1 MKKITKIL
9 DSVMRG
15 LKRTC
20 VAKAIAVV
28 AVATIAMNSFAQEE
42 TITGV
47 KDLAGKDSTYIN
59 SHLTTGGNYPEEM
72 DKKFFLYNEKTGKFL
87 NLGSY
92 WGTHVALA
100 DYGKPMWVV
109 SGTREICTNPDAYYL
124 NREIQTNDVLL
135 FTHNMATTLSE
146 DQGQYVGWPRA
157 NKDNPAEDRG
167 VFSDR
172 KNTATDIYGW
182 ELEFTGDNMNTCKL
196 KTKKTITEIIAGFWL
211 TKHNCWSDDVYLCGV
226 PASVDPNRSCE
237 AYTTDEIANNGLTG
251 YDTWRIMTYEDIY
264 NLQVKNTENMT
275 KSIDLSFMLKCPGF
289 QRGDNDI
296 ANWKTYNFAT
306 KQYNENNAGFAS
318 FGLSRQYYDVANW
331 STVKNVIGTYTF
343 DGVTYEFIEEPKK
356 NSSQS
361 DKDKYKNNTDN
372 YQRHLAKFYCASIK
386 SNRGI
391 VYQDVTVKL
400 AGTYVVECKGF
411 STTDKAALVA
421 GVLNPEYTSTN
432 GEPMMIGGV
441 LNRTTLS
448 QTSNMTADEQTRL
461 HIGEKNMDYAGK
473 EFYEHSKYTNS
484 VIVVVPQSAI
494 KNGSATIRL
503 GVMVG
508 SQSETAAQTGE
519 WTVFDDFRL
528 LYASKN
534 TEADLILDQDRA
546 DLSYIY
552 DINEPLQNK
561 TLRLNKTFTA
571 GKWNTLVLP
580 VNLTLKQLRDAFGP
594 STRLAQLDKLTKSG
608 IEFQSVKLDGM
619 ADDAIAL
626 HAYQPY
632 LIIPEKVFEKDR
644 VDNTKASYTAEF
656 VNAGT
661 GEQSQTIKVGI
672 AANHYVIPK
681 VSLSVDDLKKV
692 DQKTWATAVS
702 ESTDGK
708 MEAWGT
714 LARTFGTVSD
724 DVEYGYQFEND
735 GKIIEGRDKLIG
747 SYFFDNGKMYHS
759 DKRVRGLRG
768 FSCWFKPAEGAQKNA
783 QFTLDGVTQS
793 GTTALDDI
801 FADGEQTVSRFAQG
815 VYNLNGQ
822 LVKQGNSTAGLPS
835 GLYIV
840 NGKKCIVR

>member
-9 DSVMRG
+9 DSVMSR

-28 AVATIAMNSFAQEE
+28 AVATIAMNSFAQQEE

-47 KDLAGKDSTYIN
+47 KDLAGKDLTYIN
-59 SHLTTGGNYPEEM
+59 SHLTNDKEYPEDM
-72 DKKFFLYNEKTGKFL
+72 SKMFFLYNEKTGKFL

-100 DYGKPMWVV
+100 DYGKPLWVV
-109 SGTREICTNPDAYYL
+109 KGQRNIGAFD
-124 NREIQTNDVLL
+124 RRDVLL
-135 FTHNMATTLSE
+135 FAHNMATTLSE
-146 DQGQYVGWPRA
+146 DQGSYVGWPKA

-167 VFSDR
+167 VFADR
-172 KNTATDIYGW
+172 KNTEESIYGW
-182 ELEFTGDNMNTCKL
+182 ELEFIGNDMKTCRL
-196 KTKKTITEIIAGFWL
+196 KTKKTVKGILIYY
-211 TKHNCWSDDVYLCGV
+211 WSDDVYLCGV

-237 AYTTDEIANNGLTG
+237 AYSEADITRKGLTG

-264 NLQVKNTENMT
+264 NLQNKNTENMT

-318 FGLSRQYYDVANW
+318 FGLSKYYSKAANW
-331 STVKNVIGTYTF
+331 EEKNIVNGLSETAYTF
-343 DGVTYEFIEEPKK
+343 DGGSYDNTKK
-356 NSSQS
+356 GTEA
-361 DKDKYKNNTDN
+361 YW
-372 YQRHLAKFYCASIK
+372 RHLGKFFCASIT
-386 SNRGI
+386 NHRGI

-411 STTDKAALVA
+411 STTDKAALIA
-421 GVLNPEYTSTN
+421 GVLNPNYTSTN

-594 STRLAQLDKLTKSG
+594 STRLAQLEKLTESG
-608 IEFQSVKLDGM
+608 ILFKSVDFTGKAEDYV
-619 ADDAIAL
+619 AL
-626 HAYQPY
+626 EAYKPY
-632 LIIPEKVFEKDR
+632 LIIPEKAEGQAAEYTSVYVKTGASAAETMR
-644 VDNTKASYTAEF
+644 VK
-656 VNAGT
+656 
-661 GEQSQTIKVGI
+661 I
-672 AANHYVIPK
+672 AANHFVIPK
-681 VSLSVDDLKKV
+681 VSLSVEDLKKV
-692 DQKTWATAVS
+692 DQKTWAAVLS
-702 ESTDGK
+702 TSTDGK
-708 MEAWGT
+708 MKAWGT
-714 LARTFGTVSD
+714 LARTFGTEATQD
-724 DVEYGYQFEND
+724 DK
-735 GKIIEGRDKLIG
+735 GKWTFTDKNIIADRDNLIG

-759 DKRVRGLRG
+759 DSRVRGLRG
-768 FSCWFKPAEGAQKNA
+768 FSCWFKPVNGKSQNA

-801 FADGEQTVSRFAQG
+801 FADGEQPVSRFAQG

-835 GLYIV
+835 GMYIV

>member
-9 DSVMRG
+9 DSVMSR

-28 AVATIAMNSFAQEE
+28 AVATIAMNSFAQQEE

-47 KDLAGKDSTYIN
+47 KDLAGKDLDYIN
-59 SHLTTGGNYPEEM
+59 SNATKDGKYPAEPGKM
-72 DKKFFLYNEKTGKFL
+72 FFLYNEATGKFL
-87 NLGSY
+87 NIGSY

-100 DYGKPMWVV
+100 DYGKPLWVV
-109 SGTREICTNPDAYYL
+109 KGTREICLNPDAF
-124 NREIQTNDVLL
+124 IPSDFQTNNVLL
-135 FTHNMATTLSE
+135 FTHNMATTLTE
-146 DQGQYVGWPRA
+146 DQGPYIGWPQA
-157 NKDNPAEDRG
+157 TNNNPAEDRG

-182 ELEFTGDNMNTCKL
+182 ELEFEGNDMKTCKL
-196 KTKKTITEIIAGFWL
+196 KTKKTEKTYGLWPFE
-211 TKHNCWSDDVYLCGV
+211 HYCWSDDVYLCGV

-237 AYTTDEIANNGLTG
+237 AYSAADITSNGLTG
-251 YDTWRIMTYEDIY
+251 YDRWRIMTYEDIY

-461 HIGEKNMDYAGK
+461 HIGEMNMDYAGK

-508 SQSETAAQTGE
+508 SQTETTAQTGE

-594 STRLAQLDKLTKSG
+594 STRLAQLEKLTESG
-608 IEFQSVKLDGM
+608 IQFKSVDFTGKAEDYV
-619 ADDAIAL
+619 AL
-626 HAYQPY
+626 EAYKPY
-632 LIIPEKVFEKDR
+632 LIIPEKDKGQAAEYTSVYVKTGASAAETMR
-644 VDNTKASYTAEF
+644 VK
-656 VNAGT
+656 
-661 GEQSQTIKVGI
+661 I
-672 AANHYVIPK
+672 AKGHFVIPK

-692 DQKTWATAVS
+692 NQTTWATAVS
-702 ESTDGK
+702 KSTDGK

-724 DVEYGYQFEND
+724 DVENGYQFEND
-735 GKIIEGRDKLIG
+735 GKIITGRDNLIG

-759 DKRVRGLRG
+759 DSRVRGLRG
-768 FSCWFKPAEGAQKNA
+768 FSCWFKPAEGAQNA

-801 FADGEQTVSRFAQG
+801 FADGEQPVSRFAQG

>member
-9 DSVMRG
+9 DSVMSR

-47 KDLAGKDSTYIN
+47 KDLPGKDLTYIN
-59 SHLTTGGNYPEEM
+59 SNVTTDGNYPEDM
-72 DKKFFLYNEKTGKFL
+72 SKMFFLYNEATGKFL
-87 NLGSY
+87 NIGSY

-100 DYGKPMWVV
+100 DYGKPLWVV
-109 SGTREICTNPDAYYL
+109 KGTREICLDPDAL
-124 NREIQTNDVLL
+124 IPNDFQTNNVLL
-135 FTHNMATTLSE
+135 FTHNMATTLTE
-146 DQGQYVGWPRA
+146 DQGPYVGWPQA
-157 NKDNPAEDRG
+157 TKNNPAEDIG

-182 ELEFTGDNMNTCKL
+182 ELEFTGNDMKTCKL
-196 KTKKTITEIIAGFWL
+196 KTKKTEKTYGVLFWE
-211 TKHNCWSDDVYLCGV
+211 HYCWSDDVYLCGV
-226 PASVDPNRSCE
+226 PARVDPNRSCE
-237 AYTTDEIANNGLTG
+237 AYTTDEIASNGLTG

-264 NLQVKNTENMT
+264 NLQNKNTENMT

-296 ANWKTYNFAT
+296 DNWKTYNFAT
-306 KQYNENNAGFAS
+306 KQYNDDNAGFAS
-318 FGLSRQYYDVANW
+318 FGLSRLYYDVANW
-331 STVKNVIGTYTF
+331 STRKTVIGTYTF

-372 YQRHLAKFYCASIK
+372 YQRHLGKFFCASIT
-386 SNRGI
+386 NHRGI
-391 VYQDVTVKL
+391 VYQDVVVSL
-400 AGTYVVECKGF
+400 PGTYVVECKGF

-432 GEPMMIGGV
+432 GEPMMLGGV

-461 HIGEKNMDYAGK
+461 HIGEMNMDYAGK

-508 SQSETAAQTGE
+508 SQTETAAQAGE

-546 DLSYIY
+546 DLSYIL

-594 STRLAQLDKLTKSG
+594 STRLAQLEKLTESG
-608 IEFQSVKLDGM
+608 IQFKSVDFTGK
-619 ADDAIAL
+619 ADDYVAL
-626 HAYQPY
+626 EAYKPY
-632 LIIPEKVFEKDR
+632 LIIPENAAGQAAEYTSVYVKTGASAAESMR
-644 VDNTKASYTAEF
+644 VK
-656 VNAGT
+656 
-661 GEQSQTIKVGI
+661 I
-672 AANHYVIPK
+672 AANHFVIPK

-692 DQKTWATAVS
+692 DQTTWATAVS
-702 ESTDGK
+702 TSTDGR

-714 LARTFGTVSD
+714 LARTFGTEATQD
-724 DVEYGYQFEND
+724 DK
-735 GKIIEGRDKLIG
+735 GKWTFTDKNIIADRDKLIG

-759 DKRVRGLRG
+759 DSRVRGLRG
-768 FSCWFKPAEGAQKNA
+768 FSCWFKPVNGNSQNA

-801 FADGEQTVSRFAQG
+801 FADGEQPVSRFAQG

-835 GLYIV
+835 GVYIV

>member
-9 DSVMRG
+9 DSVMST

-28 AVATIAMNSFAQEE
+28 AVATIAMNSFAQQEE

-47 KDLAGKDSTYIN
+47 KDLAGKDLTYIN
-59 SHLTTGGNYPEEM
+59 SHLTTDGNYPVEM
-72 DKKFFLYNEKTGKFL
+72 GRMFFLYNEKTGKFL

-100 DYGKPMWVV
+100 DYGKPLWVV
-109 SGTREICTNPDAYYL
+109 SGTREICLDPDAL
-124 NREIQTNDVLL
+124 IHNDFQTNNVLL

-146 DQGQYVGWPRA
+146 DQGPYVGWSQVD
-157 NKDNPAEDRG
+157 KKKPAEDRG
-167 VFSDR
+167 VFADR
-172 KNTATDIYGW
+172 ENTETAIYGW
-182 ELEFTGDNMNTCKL
+182 ELEFTGNDMKTCRL
-196 KTKKTITEIIAGFWL
+196 KTKKTEKKFYYFGN
-211 TKHNCWSDDVYLCGV
+211 HYCWSDDVYLCGV

-237 AYTTDEIANNGLTG
+237 AYSAADITSKGLTG

-264 NLQVKNTENMT
+264 NLQNKNTENMT
-275 KSIDLSFMLKCPGF
+275 KSIDLSFMLKTLGF

-306 KQYNENNAGFAS
+306 QQYNENNVGFAS
-318 FGLSRQYYDVANW
+318 FGLSKLYSKAANW
-331 STVKNVIGTYTF
+331 KEPNIVKGLSKTAYTF
-343 DGVTYEFIEEPKK
+343 DNRKYTTDSIEP
-356 NSSQS
+356 
-361 DKDKYKNNTDN
+361 
-372 YQRHLAKFYCASIK
+372 YQRHLGKFYCASIT
-386 SNRGI
+386 NHRGI
-391 VYQDVTVKL
+391 VYQDVTVNL

-432 GEPMMIGGV
+432 GEPMMLGGV

-461 HIGEKNMDYAGK
+461 HISEKNMDYAGK

-494 KNGSATIRL
+494 NNGSATIRL
-503 GVMVG
+503 GVIVG
-508 SQSETAAQTGE
+508 SQTETAAQTGE

-534 TEADLILDQDRA
+534 TEADLILDQDR
-546 DLSYIY
+546 DNLNYIY
-552 DINEPLQNK
+552 DINDPLQNK

-571 GKWNTLVLP
+571 DKWNTFVLP

-594 STRLAQLDKLTKSG
+594 STRLAQLEKLTESG
-608 IEFQSVKLDGM
+608 IQFQSVDFTGK
-619 ADDAIAL
+619 ADDYVAL
-626 HAYQPY
+626 EAYKPY
-632 LIIPEKVFEKDR
+632 LIIPEKAKGQAPEYTSVYVETGSSAAEYLR
-644 VDNTKASYTAEF
+644 VK
-656 VNAGT
+656 
-661 GEQSQTIKVGI
+661 I

-681 VSLSVDDLKKV
+681 VSLSVADLK
-692 DQKTWATAVS
+692 DINQKTWATAVS
-702 ESTDGK
+702 ESTDH
-708 MEAWGT
+708 MMQAYGT
-714 LARTFGTVSD
+714 LVRTFDPDATQNPDNGEWTFSANKGT
-724 DVEYGYQFEND
+724 
-735 GKIIEGRDKLIG
+735 IITGRDNLIG
-747 SYFFDNGKMYHS
+747 SYFFANGKMYHS
-759 DKRVRGLRG
+759 DKRPRGLRG
-768 FSCWFKPAEGAQKNA
+768 FSCWFKPVSSKSGNA

-801 FADGEQTVSRFAQG
+801 FTDGEQTVSRFANG
-815 VYNLNGQ
+815 VYNMNGQ
-822 LVKQGNSTAGLPS
+822 LVKQGNSTVGLPS
-835 GLYIV
+835 GMYIV

>member
-9 DSVMRG
+9 DSVMSR

-20 VAKAIAVV
+20 VAKAIAVF

-47 KDLAGKDSTYIN
+47 KDLAGKDRTYIN
-59 SHLTTGGNYPEEM
+59 SHLTTDGNYPEEM
-72 DKKFFLYNEKTGKFL
+72 GKMFFLYNEATGKFL
-87 NLGSY
+87 NIGSY

-100 DYGKPMWVV
+100 DYGKPLWVV
-109 SGTREICTNPDAYYL
+109 SGTREICTNPDDYYL
-124 NREIQTNDVLL
+124 YREIQTNDVLL
-135 FTHNMATTLSE
+135 FTHNMATTLTE
-146 DQGQYVGWPRA
+146 DQGPYVGWPQA
-157 NKDNPAEDRG
+157 TNNNPAEDRG

-182 ELEFTGDNMNTCKL
+182 ELVFTDNTKNTCKL
-196 KTKKTITEIIAGFWL
+196 KTKKTITEIRAGFLL

-237 AYTTDEIANNGLTG
+237 AYTTDEIASNGLTG

-372 YQRHLAKFYCASIK
+372 YQRHLGKFYCASIK

-421 GVLNPEYTSTN
+421 GVLNPNYGTN
-432 GEPMMIGGV
+432 NEPMMLGGV
-441 LNRTTLS
+441 LNSTTLS

-461 HIGEKNMDYAGK
+461 HIGEMNMDYAGK

-494 KNGSATIRL
+494 DANNGSATIRL

-508 SQSETAAQTGE
+508 SQTETAAQAGE

-546 DLSYIY
+546 DLNYIY
-552 DINEPLQNK
+552 KINEPLQNK

-594 STRLAQLDKLTKSG
+594 STRLAQLENLTESG
-608 IEFQSVKLDGM
+608 IQFKSVDFTGKAEDYV
-619 ADDAIAL
+619 AL
-626 HAYQPY
+626 EAYKPY
-632 LIIPEKVFEKDR
+632 LIIPEKDKGQAAEYTSVYVKTGASAAETMR
-644 VDNTKASYTAEF
+644 VK
-656 VNAGT
+656 
-661 GEQSQTIKVGI
+661 I
-672 AANHYVIPK
+672 AANHFVITK
-681 VSLSVDDLKKV
+681 VSLSVEDLRNV
-692 DQKTWATAVS
+692 NQSTWATTVS
-702 ESTDGK
+702 ESTDHK

-724 DVEYGYQFEND
+724 DVENGYQFEND

-747 SYFFDNGKMYHS
+747 SYFFANGKMYHS
-759 DKRVRGLRG
+759 DSRPRGLRG
-768 FSCWFKPAEGAQKNA
+768 FSCWFKPVNGKSQNA

-801 FADGEQTVSRFAQG
+801 FADGEQPVSRFAQG

-835 GLYIV
+835 GMYIV

>member
-9 DSVMRG
+9 DSVMSR

-42 TITGV
+42 TIAGV
-47 KDLAGKDSTYIN
+47 KNLAGKDFSYIN
-59 SHLTTGGNYPEEM
+59 SHLTNDKDYPEDM
-72 DKKFFLYNEKTGKFL
+72 SKMFFLYNEKTGKFL
-87 NLGSY
+87 NIGSY

-100 DYGKPMWVV
+100 DYGKPLWIV
-109 SGTREICTNPDAYYL
+109 SGTREICLDPNALIPNDF
-124 NREIQTNDVLL
+124 QTNNVLL
-135 FTHNMATTLSE
+135 FTHNMATTLTE
-146 DQGQYVGWPRA
+146 DQGPYVGWIA
-157 NKDNPAEDRG
+157 NDKKPAEDRG
-167 VFSDR
+167 VFVDR
-172 KNTATDIYGW
+172 KNTKETIYGW
-182 ELEFTGDNMNTCKL
+182 ELEFTGNDMKTCKL
-196 KTKKTITEIIAGFWL
+196 KTKKTEKTYGLWPFE
-211 TKHNCWSDDVYLCGV
+211 HYCWSDDVYLCGV

-237 AYTTDEIANNGLTG
+237 AYTTDEIASNGLTD

-361 DKDKYKNNTDN
+361 LKDKYKNNTDN

-411 STTDKAALVA
+411 STTDKATLVA

-432 GEPMMIGGV
+432 NEPMMIGGV

-461 HIGEKNMDYAGK
+461 HISEMNMDYAGK

-508 SQSETAAQTGE
+508 SQTETAAQTGE

-552 DINEPLQNK
+552 DIDEPLQNK
-561 TLRLNKTFTA
+561 TLHLNKTFTA

-580 VNLTLKQLRDAFGP
+580 VNLTLKQLRGAFGP
-594 STRLAQLDKLTKSG
+594 STRLAQLEKLTESG
-608 IEFQSVKLDGM
+608 IQFKSVDFTGKT
-619 ADDAIAL
+619 DDYVAL
-626 HAYQPY
+626 EAYKPY
-632 LIIPEKVFEKDR
+632 LIIPEK
-644 VDNTKASYTAEF
+644 DNGQAAEYTSVYVKTGASTAEYMR
-656 VNAGT
+656 VT
-661 GEQSQTIKVGI
+661 I
-672 AANHYVIPK
+672 AANHFVIPK

-692 DQKTWATAVS
+692 DQTTWATTVS
-702 ESTDGK
+702 ESTDH
-708 MEAWGT
+708 MMQAWGT

-724 DVEYGYQFEND
+724 NVENGYLFENN
-735 GKIIEGRDKLIG
+735 GQIITGRDNLIG

-759 DKRVRGLRG
+759 DSRVRGLRG
-768 FSCWFKPAEGAQKNA
+768 FSCWFKPVNGKSQNA

-801 FADGEQTVSRFAQG
+801 FADGEQPVSRFAQG

>member
-1 MKKITKIL
+1 M
-9 DSVMRG
+9 SG

-47 KDLAGKDSTYIN
+47 KDLAGKDLAYIN
-59 SHLTTGGNYPEEM
+59 SNVTTDGSYPAEKGKM
-72 DKKFFLYNEKTGKFL
+72 FFLYNEKTGKFL

-100 DYGKPMWVV
+100 DYGKPLWVV

-124 NREIQTNDVLL
+124 NREIQTNNVLL

-146 DQGQYVGWPRA
+146 NQGPYVGWSQV
-157 NKDNPAEDRG
+157 NKKKPAEDRG
-167 VFSDR
+167 VFADR
-172 KNTATDIYGW
+172 ENTEESIYGW
-182 ELEFTGDNMNTCKL
+182 EIEFTGDNMNTCKL
-196 KTKKTITEIIAGFWL
+196 KTKKTITEIRAGL
-211 TKHNCWSDDVYLCGV
+211 LATKHNCWSDDVYLCGV

-237 AYTTDEIANNGLTG
+237 AYSAADITSKGLTG

-264 NLQVKNTENMT
+264 NLQNKNTENMT

-296 ANWKTYNFAT
+296 KNWKTYNFAT
-306 KQYNENNAGFAS
+306 QQYNENNVGFAS
-318 FGLSRQYYDVANW
+318 FGLSKLYSKAANW
-331 STVKNVIGTYTF
+331 KDENIVNGLSKKAYTF
-343 DGVTYEFIEEPKK
+343 DNRKYTTDSIEP
-356 NSSQS
+356 
-361 DKDKYKNNTDN
+361 
-372 YQRHLAKFYCASIK
+372 YQRHLGKFYCASIK

-391 VYQDVTVKL
+391 VYQDVTVNL

-421 GVLNPEYTSTN
+421 GVLNPNYTSTN
-432 GEPMMIGGV
+432 NEPMMLGGV
-441 LNRTTLS
+441 LNSTTLS
-448 QTSNMTADEQTRL
+448 QTGNMDANEQTRL
-461 HIGEKNMDYAGK
+461 HISEMNMDYAGK

-494 KNGSATIRL
+494 DANNGSATIRL

-508 SQSETAAQTGE
+508 SQSETAAQAGE

-534 TEADLILDQDRA
+534 TEADLILDQDR
-546 DLSYIY
+546 DNLNYIY

-571 GKWNTLVLP
+571 HKWNTLVLP
-580 VNLTLKQLRDAFGP
+580 VSLTLKQLRDAFGP
-594 STRLAQLDKLTKSG
+594 STRLAQLEKLTESG
-608 IEFQSVKLDGM
+608 IQFQSVDFTDK
-619 ADDAIAL
+619 ADDYVAL
-626 HAYQPY
+626 HAYKPY
-632 LIIPEKVFEKDR
+632 LIIPEKDKGQAAEYTSVYVKTGASASETMR
-644 VDNTKASYTAEF
+644 VK
-656 VNAGT
+656 
-661 GEQSQTIKVGI
+661 I
-672 AANHYVIPK
+672 ANNHFVIPK
-681 VSLSVDDLKKV
+681 VSLSVEDLKKV
-692 DQKTWATAVS
+692 DQNTWATTVT

-724 DVEYGYQFEND
+724 DVENGYLFENN
-735 GKIIEGRDKLIG
+735 GKIITGRDNLKG
-747 SYFFDNGKMYHS
+747 CYFFANGKMYHS
-759 DKRVRGLRG
+759 KPATDEKSRPRGLRG
-768 FSCWFKPAEGAQKNA
+768 FSCWFKPVSSKSGNA

-801 FADGEQTVSRFAQG
+801 FADGEQTVSRFANG

-822 LVKQGNSTAGLPS
+822 LVKQGNSTVGLPS
-835 GLYIV
+835 GMYIV

>member
-9 DSVMRG
+9 DSVMSG

-28 AVATIAMNSFAQEE
+28 AVATIAMNSFAQEVE

-47 KDLAGKDSTYIN
+47 KDLPGKDLTYIN
-59 SHLTTGGNYPEEM
+59 SHLTDGSNPADM
-72 DKKFFLYNEKTGKFL
+72 DKMFFLYNEKTGKFL

-100 DYGKPMWVV
+100 DYGKPLWVV
-109 SGTREICTNPDAYYL
+109 SGTREICLDPDAL
-124 NREIQTNDVLL
+124 IPNEFQTNNVLL

-146 DQGQYVGWPRA
+146 DQGPYIGWPQV
-157 NKDNPAEDRG
+157 KKKKPAEDRG

-172 KNTATDIYGW
+172 KNTAEDIYGW
-182 ELEFTGDNMNTCKL
+182 ELEFKGDAMNTCKL
-196 KTKKTITEIIAGFWL
+196 KTKKTEETIRYWGK
-211 TKHNCWSDDVYLCGV
+211 KHYCWSDDVYLCGV

-237 AYTTDEIANNGLTG
+237 AYSAADITSKGLTG

-264 NLQVKNTENMT
+264 NLQNKNTEKMT
-275 KSIDLSFMLKCPGF
+275 KSIDFSFMLKCPGF
-289 QRGDNDI
+289 QRTDNDI
-296 ANWKTYNFAT
+296 DNWKTYNFAT
-306 KQYNENNAGFAS
+306 KQYNENNIGFAS
-318 FGLSRQYYDVANW
+318 FGLSKLYSKAANW
-331 STVKNVIGTYTF
+331 DKTNIVNSLSKTAYTF
-343 DGVTYEFIEEPKK
+343 DNRKYTTDSIEP
-356 NSSQS
+356 
-361 DKDKYKNNTDN
+361 
-372 YQRHLAKFYCASIK
+372 YQRHLGKFYCASIT
-386 SNRGI
+386 NQRGI

-432 GEPMMIGGV
+432 GEPMMLGGV

-448 QTSNMTADEQTRL
+448 QTSNMTADEQNRL
-461 HIGEKNMDYAGK
+461 HISEMNMDYAGK

-484 VIVVVPQSAI
+484 VVVVVPQSAI

-508 SQSETAAQTGE
+508 SQSETAAQSGE

-528 LYASKN
+528 LYASTN

-552 DINEPLQNK
+552 DINEPLHNK

-571 GKWNTLVLP
+571 HKWNTLVLP

-594 STRLAQLDKLTKSG
+594 STRLAQLEKLTESG
-608 IEFQSVKLDGM
+608 IQFQSVDFTDK
-619 ADDAIAL
+619 ADDYVAL
-626 HAYQPY
+626 EAYKPY
-632 LIIPEKVFEKDR
+632 LIIPEKDKGQAAEYTSVYVE
-644 VDNTKASYTAEF
+644 TGASTAEYMR
-656 VNAGT
+656 VT
-661 GEQSQTIKVGI
+661 I
-672 AANHYVIPK
+672 AANHFVIPK
-681 VSLSVDDLKKV
+681 VSLSVGDLKDKV
-692 DQKTWATAVS
+692 NQNTWATAVS
-702 ESTDGK
+702 TSTDGK

-714 LARTFGTVSD
+714 LARTFGTVNE
-724 DVEYGYQFEND
+724 DVENGYQFEND
-735 GKIIEGRDKLIG
+735 GKIITDRDNLIG
-747 SYFFDNGKMYHS
+747 SYFFANGKMYHS
-759 DKRVRGLRG
+759 SKDRVRGLRG
-768 FSCWFKPAEGAQKNA
+768 FSCWFKPVSSKSGNA

-835 GLYIV
+835 GMYVV
-840 NGKKCIVR
+840 NGKKCTVR

>member
-9 DSVMRG
+9 DSVMSR

-20 VAKAIAVV
+20 VAKAIAVF

-47 KDLAGKDSTYIN
+47 KDLAGKDRTYIN
-59 SHLTTGGNYPEEM
+59 SHLTTDGNYPEEM
-72 DKKFFLYNEKTGKFL
+72 GKMFFLYNEATGKFL
-87 NLGSY
+87 NIGSY

-100 DYGKPMWVV
+100 DYGKPLWVV
-109 SGTREICTNPDAYYL
+109 SGTREICTNPDDYYL
-124 NREIQTNDVLL
+124 YREIQTNDVLL
-135 FTHNMATTLSE
+135 FTHNMATTLTE
-146 DQGQYVGWPRA
+146 DQGPYVGWPQA
-157 NKDNPAEDRG
+157 TNNNPAEDRG

-182 ELEFTGDNMNTCKL
+182 ELVFTDNTKNTCKL
-196 KTKKTITEIIAGFWL
+196 KTKKTITEIRAGFLL

-237 AYTTDEIANNGLTG
+237 AYTTDEIASNGLTG

-372 YQRHLAKFYCASIK
+372 YQRHLGKFYCASIK

-421 GVLNPEYTSTN
+421 GVLNPNYGTN
-432 GEPMMIGGV
+432 NEPMMLGGV
-441 LNRTTLS
+441 LNSTTLS

-461 HIGEKNMDYAGK
+461 HIGEMNMDYAGK

-494 KNGSATIRL
+494 DANNGSATIRL

-508 SQSETAAQTGE
+508 SQTETAAQAGE

-546 DLSYIY
+546 DLNYIY
-552 DINEPLQNK
+552 KINEPLQNK

-594 STRLAQLDKLTKSG
+594 STRLAQLENLTESG
-608 IEFQSVKLDGM
+608 IQFKSVDFTGKAEDYV
-619 ADDAIAL
+619 AL
-626 HAYQPY
+626 EAYKPY
-632 LIIPEKVFEKDR
+632 LIIPEKDKGQAAEYTSVYVKTGASAAETMR
-644 VDNTKASYTAEF
+644 VK
-656 VNAGT
+656 
-661 GEQSQTIKVGI
+661 I
-672 AANHYVIPK
+672 AANHFVITK
-681 VSLSVDDLKKV
+681 VSLSVEDLRNV
-692 DQKTWATAVS
+692 NQSTWATAVS
-702 ESTDGK
+702 TSTDGK
-708 MEAWGT
+708 MQAWGT
-714 LARTFGTVSD
+714 LARTFGTVSK
-724 DVEYGYQFEND
+724 DVENGYQFENN
-735 GKIIEGRDKLIG
+735 GQIIEGRDNLIG
-747 SYFFDNGKMYHS
+747 SYFFANGKMYHS
-759 DKRVRGLRG
+759 SKDRVRGLRG
-768 FSCWFKPAEGAQKNA
+768 FSCWFKPVNGKSQNA

-801 FADGEQTVSRFAQG
+801 FADGEQPVSRFAQG

>member
-9 DSVMRG
+9 DSVMSR

-28 AVATIAMNSFAQEE
+28 AVATIAMNSFAQEVE

-47 KDLAGKDSTYIN
+47 KDLAGKDLTYIN
-59 SHLTTGGNYPEEM
+59 SHLTTDGNYPVEM
-72 DKKFFLYNEKTGKFL
+72 SKMFFLYNEKTGKFL

-100 DYGKPMWVV
+100 DYGKPLWVV
-109 SGTREICTNPDAYYL
+109 SGTREICLDPDAL
-124 NREIQTNDVLL
+124 IHNDFQTNNVLL

-146 DQGQYVGWPRA
+146 DQGPYVGWSQVD
-157 NKDNPAEDRG
+157 KKKPAEDRG
-167 VFSDR
+167 VFADR
-172 KNTATDIYGW
+172 ENTETAIYGW
-182 ELEFTGDNMNTCKL
+182 ELEFTGNDMKTCRL
-196 KTKKTITEIIAGFWL
+196 KTKKTEKKFYYFGN
-211 TKHNCWSDDVYLCGV
+211 HYCWSDDVYLCGV

-237 AYTTDEIANNGLTG
+237 AYSAADITSKGLTG

-264 NLQVKNTENMT
+264 NLQNKNTENMT
-275 KSIDLSFMLKCPGF
+275 KSIDLSFMLKTPGF

-306 KQYNENNAGFAS
+306 QHYNENNVGFAS
-318 FGLSRQYYDVANW
+318 FGLSKLYSKAANW
-331 STVKNVIGTYTF
+331 EEANIVKGLSKTAYTF
-343 DGVTYEFIEEPKK
+343 DNRKYTTDSIEP
-356 NSSQS
+356 
-361 DKDKYKNNTDN
+361 
-372 YQRHLAKFYCASIK
+372 YQRHLGKFYCASIT
-386 SNRGI
+386 NHRGI

-432 GEPMMIGGV
+432 GKPMMLGGV

-461 HIGEKNMDYAGK
+461 HISEKNMDYAGK

-508 SQSETAAQTGE
+508 SQTETAAQTGE

-571 GKWNTLVLP
+571 HKWNTLVLP
-580 VNLTLKQLRDAFGP
+580 VSLTLKQLRDAFGP
-594 STRLAQLDKLTKSG
+594 STRLAQLDKLTESG
-608 IEFQSVKLDGM
+608 IQFQSVGFTGM
-619 ADDAIAL
+619 ADDYVAL
-626 HAYQPY
+626 EAYKPY
-632 LIIPEKVFEKDR
+632 LIIPEKAEGQAAEYTSVYVKTGATAAESMR
-644 VDNTKASYTAEF
+644 VK
-656 VNAGT
+656 
-661 GEQSQTIKVGI
+661 I
-672 AANHYVIPK
+672 AKNHFVIPK

-692 DQKTWATAVS
+692 NQTTWATAVS
-702 ESTDGK
+702 ESTYGK

-714 LARTFGTVSD
+714 LARTFGTAATQDENGKWTFSD
-724 DVEYGYQFEND
+724 KN
-735 GKIIEGRDKLIG
+735 IITGRDNLMG
-747 SYFFDNGKMYHS
+747 SYFFANGKMYHS
-759 DKRVRGLRG
+759 DSRVRGLRG
-768 FSCWFKPAEGAQKNA
+768 FSCWFKPAEGSKKNA
-783 QFTLDGVTQS
+783 SFTLDGVTQS

-801 FADGEQTVSRFAQG
+801 FTDYEQPVSRFANG
-815 VYNLNGQ
+815 IYNLNGQ
-822 LVKQGNSTAGLPS
+822 LVKKGNSTAGLPS
-835 GLYIV
+835 GVYIV
-840 NGKKCIVR
+840 GGKKCIVR

>member
-9 DSVMRG
+9 DSVMSR

-28 AVATIAMNSFAQEE
+28 AVATIAMNSFAQQEE

-59 SHLTTGGNYPEEM
+59 NHLTTDGYYPEDM
-72 DKKFFLYNEKTGKFL
+72 SKMFFLYNEKTGKFL

-100 DYGKPMWVV
+100 DYGKPMWIIT
-109 SGTREICTNPDAYYL
+109 GTREICLNPEDLVGKKY
-124 NREIQTNDVLL
+124 QTNNVL
-135 FTHNMATTLSE
+135 FFGHNMATTLSE
-146 DQGQYVGWPRA
+146 DQGPYVGWSKAKSGKP
-157 NKDNPAEDRG
+157 DEDRG
-167 VFSDR
+167 VYADK

-182 ELEFTGDNMNTCKL
+182 ELEFTGNAKNTCKL
-196 KTKKTITEIIAGFWL
+196 KTKKTYNHYITWFVG
-211 TKHNCWSDDVYLCGV
+211 HDCWSDDVYLCGV

-237 AYTTDEIANNGLTG
+237 AYSAADIESNGLTG
-251 YDTWRIMTYEDIY
+251 YDTWRIVTYEDIY
-264 NLQVKNTENMT
+264 NLQNKNTENMT

-289 QRGDNDI
+289 QRGDNNI

-306 KQYNENNAGFAS
+306 NQYNENNVGFAS
-318 FGLSRQYYDVANW
+318 FGLSKYYSKAANW
-331 STVKNVIGTYTF
+331 EEKNIVNGLSETAYTF
-343 DGVTYEFIEEPKK
+343 DGGSYDNTK
-356 NSSQS
+356 NGTEA
-361 DKDKYKNNTDN
+361 YW
-372 YQRHLAKFYCASIK
+372 RHLGKFFCASIT
-386 SNRGI
+386 NHRGI

-421 GVLNPEYTSTN
+421 GVLNPNYGTN
-432 GEPMMIGGV
+432 NEPMMLGGV

-448 QTSNMTADEQTRL
+448 QTSNMTADEQNRL

-508 SQSETAAQTGE
+508 SQTETAAQPGE

-546 DLSYIY
+546 DLSYII

-594 STRLAQLDKLTKSG
+594 STRLAQLEKLTESG
-608 IEFQSVKLDGM
+608 IQFQSVGFTGK
-619 ADDAIAL
+619 ADDDVVL
-626 HAYQPY
+626 EAYKPY
-632 LIIPEKVFEKDR
+632 LIIPENAAGQAAEYTSVYVKTGASAAETMR
-644 VDNTKASYTAEF
+644 VKIAKGHF
-656 VNAGT
+656 VIT
-661 GEQSQTIKVGI
+661 
-672 AANHYVIPK
+672 K

-692 DQKTWATAVS
+692 DQTTWATAVS
-702 ESTDGK
+702 KSTDGR

-724 DVEYGYQFEND
+724 DVENGYLFENN
-735 GKIIEGRDKLIG
+735 GQIITGRDKLIG
-747 SYFFDNGKMYHS
+747 SYFFANGKMYHS
-759 DKRVRGLRG
+759 DSRVRGLRG

-801 FADGEQTVSRFAQG
+801 FTDGEQPVSRFAQG

>member
-9 DSVMRG
+9 DSVMSG

-28 AVATIAMNSFAQEE
+28 AVATIAMNSFAQEVE

-47 KDLAGKDSTYIN
+47 KDLAGKDLAYIN
-59 SHLTTGGNYPEEM
+59 SHLTTDGNYPVEM
-72 DKKFFLYNEKTGKFL
+72 GKMFFLYNEKTGKFL

-100 DYGKPMWVV
+100 DYGKPLWVV
-109 SGTREICTNPDAYYL
+109 SGTREICLDPDAL
-124 NREIQTNDVLL
+124 IPNDFQTNNVLL

-146 DQGQYVGWPRA
+146 DQGPYVGWPQV
-157 NKDNPAEDRG
+157 KKKKPAEDRG

-172 KNTATDIYGW
+172 KNTADDIYGW
-182 ELEFTGDNMNTCKL
+182 ELEFTGGNMNTCKL
-196 KTKKTITEIIAGFWL
+196 KTKKTEETIHYFG
-211 TKHNCWSDDVYLCGV
+211 KHYCWSDDVYLCGV

-237 AYTTDEIANNGLTG
+237 AYSEADITSKGLTG

-264 NLQVKNTENMT
+264 NLQNDNTEKMT
-275 KSIDLSFMLKCPGF
+275 KSIDFSFMLKCPGF
-289 QRGDNDI
+289 QRTDNDI
-296 ANWKTYNFAT
+296 KNWKTYNFAT
-306 KQYNENNAGFAS
+306 KQYNENNIGFAS
-318 FGLSRQYYDVANW
+318 FGLNKLYSKAANW
-331 STVKNVIGTYTF
+331 DADNIVKGLSKTAYTF
-343 DGVTYEFIEEPKK
+343 DNRNYTTDSIEP
-356 NSSQS
+356 
-361 DKDKYKNNTDN
+361 
-372 YQRHLAKFYCASIK
+372 YQRHLGKFYCASIK

-391 VYQDVTVKL
+391 VYQDVTVNL

-411 STTDKAALVA
+411 STTDKAALIA

-432 GEPMMIGGV
+432 GEPMMLGGA

-448 QTSNMTADEQTRL
+448 QTGNMTTDEQNRL
-461 HIGEKNMDYAGK
+461 HIIEMNMDYAGK

-494 KNGSATIRL
+494 NNGSATIRL

-508 SQSETAAQTGE
+508 SQSETAAQAGE

-546 DLSYIY
+546 DLSYIL

-571 GKWNTLVLP
+571 HKWNTLVLP

-594 STRLAQLDKLTKSG
+594 STRLAQLEKLTESG
-608 IEFQSVKLDGM
+608 IQFQSVDFTDK

-626 HAYQPY
+626 HAYKPY
-632 LIIPEKVFEKDR
+632 LIIPEKAEGQAAEYTSVYVE
-644 VDNTKASYTAEF
+644 TGASTAEYMR
-656 VNAGT
+656 V
-661 GEQSQTIKVGI
+661 KI
-672 AANHYVIPK
+672 AANHFVIPK
-681 VSLSVDDLKKV
+681 VSLSVEDLKKV
-692 DQKTWATAVS
+692 DQNTWATAVS

-708 MEAWGT
+708 MQAWGT
-714 LARTFGTVSD
+714 LVRTFGTVSD
-724 DVEYGYQFEND
+724 NVENGYEFENN
-735 GKIIEGRDKLIG
+735 GQIITGRDNLIG
-747 SYFFDNGKMYHS
+747 SYFFANGKMYHS
-759 DKRVRGLRG
+759 SKDRVRGLRG
-768 FSCWFKPAEGAQKNA
+768 FSCWFKPVSSKSGNA

-801 FADGEQTVSRFAQG
+801 FTDGEQTVSRFANG

-822 LVKQGNSTAGLPS
+822 LVKQGYSTAGLPS
-835 GLYIV
+835 GMYIV

>member
-9 DSVMRG
+9 DSVMSR

-47 KDLAGKDSTYIN
+47 KDLPGKDLTYIN
-59 SHLTTGGNYPEEM
+59 SHLTTDGVYPEEM
-72 DKKFFLYNEKTGKFL
+72 GKKFFLYNEKTGKFL

-100 DYGKPMWVV
+100 DYGKPLWVV
-109 SGTREICTNPDAYYL
+109 KGEREICTNPDAYYL
-124 NREIQTNDVLL
+124 NREIQTNNVLL
-135 FTHNMATTLSE
+135 FAHNMATTLSE
-146 DQGQYVGWPRA
+146 DQGQYVGWPIA
-157 NKDNPAEDRG
+157 NNKKPAEDRG
-167 VFSDR
+167 VFVDR
-172 KNTATDIYGW
+172 KNSETDIYGW
-182 ELEFTGDNMNTCKL
+182 ELEFTDNTMNTCKL
-196 KTKKTITEIIAGFWL
+196 KTKKTITEIRAGL
-211 TKHNCWSDDVYLCGV
+211 LATKHNCWSDDVYLCGV

-237 AYTTDEIANNGLTG
+237 AYSAADITKKGLTG

-264 NLQVKNTENMT
+264 NLQNKNTENMT

-296 ANWKTYNFAT
+296 KNWKTYNFAT

-318 FGLSRQYYDVANW
+318 FGLSKYYSTVANW
-331 STVKNVIGTYTF
+331 ENVVEGLTKTPYVF
-343 DGVTYEFIEEPKK
+343 DGVSYDKTTD
-356 NSSQS
+356 SSEN
-361 DKDKYKNNTDN
+361 YKRN
-372 YQRHLAKFYCASIK
+372 LGKFFCASIK

-421 GVLNPEYTSTN
+421 GVLNPNYGTN
-432 GEPMMIGGV
+432 NEPMMLGGT

-448 QTSNMTADEQTRL
+448 QTGNMDANEQTRL
-461 HIGEKNMDYAGK
+461 HIIEKNMDYAGK

-508 SQSETAAQTGE
+508 SQSETAAQAGE

-534 TEADLILDQDRA
+534 TEADLILDQDR
-546 DLSYIY
+546 DNLNYIY

-571 GKWNTLVLP
+571 HKWNTLVLP

-594 STRLAQLDKLTKSG
+594 STRLAQLEKLTESG
-608 IEFQSVKLDGM
+608 IQFQSVDFTDK
-619 ADDAIAL
+619 ADDYVAL
-626 HAYQPY
+626 QAYKPY
-632 LIIPEKVFEKDR
+632 LIIPEKDKGQAAEYTSVYVE
-644 VDNTKASYTAEF
+644 TGASTAEYMR
-656 VNAGT
+656 V
-661 GEQSQTIKVGI
+661 KI
-672 AANHYVIPK
+672 AKDHFVIPK

-692 DQKTWATAVS
+692 DQNKWATAVTK
-702 ESTDGK
+702 STDGK

-714 LARTFGTVSD
+714 LARTFGTVND
-724 DVEYGYQFEND
+724 NVENGYQFTNN
-735 GKIIEGRDKLIG
+735 GKIIDGRDKLDD
-747 SYFFDNGKMYHS
+747 SYFFANGKMYHS
-759 DKRVRGLRG
+759 TGRVRGLRG
-768 FSCWFKPAEGAQKNA
+768 FSCWFKPVPGTTQSVK
-783 QFTLDGVTQS
+783 FTLDGVTQS

-801 FADGEQTVSRFAQG
+801 FADGEQTVSRFANG

-822 LVKQGNSTAGLPS
+822 LVKQGNSIAGLPS
-835 GLYIV
+835 GMYIV

>member
-9 DSVMRG
+9 DSVMSR

-28 AVATIAMNSFAQEE
+28 AVATIAMNSFAQQEE

-47 KDLAGKDSTYIN
+47 KDLAGKDLTYIN
-59 SHLTTGGNYPEEM
+59 SHLTTDGNYPEEM
-72 DKKFFLYNEKTGKFL
+72 GKMFFLYNEKTGKFL

-100 DYGKPMWVV
+100 DYGKPLWV
-109 SGTREICTNPDAYYL
+109 IKN
-124 NREIQTNDVLL
+124 NKLL
-135 FTHNMATTLSE
+135 AKENEFYFVHNMATTMTQ
-146 DQGQYVGWPRA
+146 DQGPYIGWNLPD
-157 NKDNPAEDRG
+157 KDKPAEDTG
-167 VFSDR
+167 VYAD
-172 KNTATDIYGW
+172 KKKGDIYGW
-182 ELEFTGDNMNTCKL
+182 ELEFVGDANNACRL
-196 KTKKTITEIIAGFWL
+196 RSKTREWFGLIKVWG
-211 TKHNCWSDDVYLCGV
+211 DDVYLCGV
-226 PASVDPNRSCE
+226 PSSVDAGKTCE
-237 AYTTDEIANNGLTG
+237 AYTTAEIKNKNLTG
-251 YDTWRIMTYEDIY
+251 YDTWRIMTYEQVY
-264 NLQVKNTENMT
+264 NLQLKNTENM
-275 KSIDLSFMLKCPGF
+275 KNSIDLSFMLKCPGF

-296 ANWKTYNFAT
+296 VNWHTYNYVDG
-306 KQYNENNAGFAS
+306 KKDDENVGFAS
-318 FGLSRQYYDVANW
+318 FGMFKQYNPIAKWD
-331 STVKNVIGTYTF
+331 KNQLVDNLTEAKYEF
-343 DGVTYEFIEEPKK
+343 DGRSYDTTNKT
-356 NSSQS
+356 
-361 DKDKYKNNTDN
+361 DKEITKVSED
-372 YQRHLAKFYCASIK
+372 YQRRVSKYFCASIT
-386 SNRGI
+386 NHRGI
-391 VYQDVTVKL
+391 IYQDVVVSL
-400 AGTYVVECKGF
+400 PGTYVIECKGF

-421 GVLNPEYTSTN
+421 GVLNPNYGTN
-432 GEPMMIGGV
+432 NEPMMYDGV
-441 LNRTTLS
+441 LNRTMLS
-448 QTSNMTADEQTRL
+448 QTSNMDATEYAAL
-461 HIGEKNMDYAGK
+461 HIDENNMDYAGK
-473 EFYEHSKYTNS
+473 AFFDSSKFTNS
-484 VIVVVPQSAI
+484 VVVVVPKEAMA
-494 KNGSATIRL
+494 NGTATIRL

-508 SQSETAAQTGE
+508 NGQDDKNVEGDE

-528 LYASKN
+528 LYASK
-534 TEADLILDQDRA
+534 TTTADLILDEDRA
-546 DLSYIY
+546 DLQYLLSVN
-552 DINEPLQNK
+552 DPLQNK

-571 GKWNTLVLP
+571 HKWNTLVLP

-681 VSLSVDDLKKV
+681 VSLSVDDLKNKV
-692 DQKTWATAVS
+692 NQNTWAAVLS
-702 ESTDGK
+702 TSTDGK
-708 MEAWGT
+708 MKAWGT
-714 LARTFGTVSD
+714 LARTFGTVSN
-724 DVEYGYQFEND
+724 DVENGYQFTNN
-735 GKIIEGRDKLIG
+735 GQIIKDRDNLIG

-759 DKRVRGLRG
+759 NGRVRGLRG

-801 FADGEQTVSRFAQG
+801 LADYEQPVSRFANG
-815 VYNLNGQ
+815 IYNLNGQ

>member
-9 DSVMRG
+9 DSVMSR

-47 KDLAGKDSTYIN
+47 KDLPGKDLTYIN
-59 SHLTTGGNYPEEM
+59 SHLTTDGNYPEDM
-72 DKKFFLYNEKTGKFL
+72 SKMFFLYNEKTGKFL
-87 NLGSY
+87 NLGGY

-100 DYGKPMWVV
+100 DYGKPLWVV
-109 SGTREICTNPDAYYL
+109 KGKRKESIVKTN
-124 NREIQTNDVLL
+124 NVLL

-146 DQGQYVGWPRA
+146 DQGSYVGWPKA

-167 VFSDR
+167 VFADR
-172 KNTATDIYGW
+172 KNTEESIYGW
-182 ELEFTGDNMNTCKL
+182 ELEFKGNDMKTCRL
-196 KTKKTITEIIAGFWL
+196 KTKKTVKEILF
-211 TKHNCWSDDVYLCGV
+211 NYYWSDDVYLCGV

-237 AYTTDEIANNGLTG
+237 AYSEADITKNGLTD
-251 YDTWRIMTYEDIY
+251 YDKWRIVTYEDIY
-264 NLQVKNTENMT
+264 NLQNKNTENMT

-306 KQYNENNAGFAS
+306 NQYNENNAGFAS
-318 FGLSRQYYDVANW
+318 FGLSKYYSKAANW
-331 STVKNVIGTYTF
+331 EEKNIVKGLSETAYTF
-343 DGVTYEFIEEPKK
+343 DGGSYDNTK
-356 NSSQS
+356 NGTEA
-361 DKDKYKNNTDN
+361 YW
-372 YQRHLAKFYCASIK
+372 RHLGKFFCASIT
-386 SNRGI
+386 NHRGI
-391 VYQDVTVKL
+391 VYQNVTVKL

-421 GVLNPEYTSTN
+421 GVLNPNYGTN
-432 GEPMMIGGV
+432 NEPMMLGGV

-461 HIGEKNMDYAGK
+461 HIGEMNMDYAGK

-508 SQSETAAQTGE
+508 SQTETEAQTGE

-528 LYASKN
+528 LYASKTIN
-534 TEADLILDQDRA
+534 ADLILDQDRA
-546 DLSYIY
+546 DLQYLL
-552 DINEPLQNK
+552 DVDDPLQNK
-561 TLRLNKTFTA
+561 TLRLNKTFELH
-571 GKWNTLVLP
+571 KWNTFVLP
-580 VNLTLKQLRDAFGP
+580 VSLTLKQLRDAFG
-594 STRLAQLDKLTKSG
+594 SNTRLAELDVLTESG
-608 IEFQSVKLDGM
+608 IQFQSVKFDGM
-619 ADDAIAL
+619 ADDDIAL
-626 HAYQPY
+626 HAYKPY
-632 LIIPEKVFEKDR
+632 LIIPEKDR
-644 VDNTKASYTAEF
+644 LDNKKAYTAEF

-681 VSLSVDDLKKV
+681 VSLSVSDLKDKV
-692 DQKTWATAVS
+692 NQSTWAAVLS
-702 ESTDGK
+702 TSTDGK

-714 LARTFGTVSD
+714 LARTFGTENK
-724 DVEYGYQFEND
+724 DVENGYQFENN
-735 GKIIEGRDKLIG
+735 GQIIKDRDNLIG

-759 DKRVRGLRG
+759 SKDRVRGLRG
-768 FSCWFKPAEGAQKNA
+768 FSCWFKPVNGKSQNA

-801 FADGEQTVSRFAQG
+801 FADGEQPVSRFAQG
-815 VYNLNGQ
+815 IYNLNGQ

>member
-1 MKKITKIL
+1 
-9 DSVMRG
+9 MRG

-28 AVATIAMNSFAQEE
+28 AVATIAMNSFAQQEE
-42 TITGV
+42 TIAGV
-47 KDLAGKDSTYIN
+47 KDLAGKDLTYIN
-59 SHLTTGGNYPEEM
+59 SHLTTDGKYPVDM
-72 DKKFFLYNEKTGKFL
+72 DKKFFLYNEATGKFL
-87 NLGSY
+87 NIGSY

-100 DYGKPMWVV
+100 DYGKPLWVV
-109 SGTREICTNPDAYYL
+109 KGEREICLNPDAPIHK
-124 NREIQTNDVLL
+124 REYKTNNVLL

-146 DQGQYVGWPRA
+146 DQGQYVGWPQA
-157 NKDNPAEDRG
+157 NTDKPAEDIG
-167 VFSDR
+167 VFVDR
-172 KNTATDIYGW
+172 KNTKETIYGW
-182 ELEFTGDNMNTCKL
+182 ELEFTDNTMNTCKL
-196 KTKKTITEIIAGFWL
+196 KTKKTEERYGLWPNW
-211 TKHNCWSDDVYLCGV
+211 HYCWSDDVYLCGV

-237 AYTTDEIANNGLTG
+237 AYTTDEIASNGLTG

-264 NLQVKNTENMT
+264 NLQNKNTENMT

-296 ANWKTYNFAT
+296 KNWKTYNYADG
-306 KQYNENNAGFAS
+306 KQDNQNVGFAS
-318 FGLSRQYYDVANW
+318 FGLSKYYSKAANW
-331 STVKNVIGTYTF
+331 EEKNIVKGLSETAYTF
-343 DGVTYEFIEEPKK
+343 DGGSYDNTKK
-356 NSSQS
+356 GTEA
-361 DKDKYKNNTDN
+361 YW
-372 YQRHLAKFYCASIK
+372 RHLGKFFCASIT
-386 SNRGI
+386 NHRGI

-400 AGTYVVECKGF
+400 AGTYVIECKGF

-432 GEPMMIGGV
+432 GKPMMLGGV

-461 HIGEKNMDYAGK
+461 HIGEMNMDYAGK
-473 EFYEHSKYTNS
+473 EFYEYSKYTNS

-494 KNGSATIRL
+494 DANNGSATIRL

-508 SQSETAAQTGE
+508 SQTETAAQTGE

-552 DINEPLQNK
+552 GIKEPLQNK

-571 GKWNTLVLP
+571 HKWNTLVLP

-594 STRLAQLDKLTKSG
+594 STRLAQLEKLTESG
-608 IEFQSVKLDGM
+608 IQFKSVDFTGK
-619 ADDAIAL
+619 ADDDVVL
-626 HAYQPY
+626 EAYKPY
-632 LIIPEKVFEKDR
+632 LIIPEKDKGQAAEYTSVYVETGSSAAEYMRVKIAKDH
-644 VDNTKASYTAEF
+644 F
-656 VNAGT
+656 
-661 GEQSQTIKVGI
+661 
-672 AANHYVIPK
+672 VIPK

-692 DQKTWATAVS
+692 NQKTWATAVS
-702 ESTDGK
+702 TSTDGR

-724 DVEYGYQFEND
+724 NVENGYLFTNNGE
-735 GKIIEGRDKLIG
+735 IIDGRDKLIG

-759 DKRVRGLRG
+759 DSRVRGLRG
-768 FSCWFKPAEGAQKNA
+768 FSCWFKPVNGKSQNA

-835 GLYIV
+835 GMYIV

>member
-9 DSVMRG
+9 DSVMSR

-42 TITGV
+42 TIAGV
-47 KDLAGKDSTYIN
+47 KDLAGKDFTYIN
-59 SHLTTGGNYPEEM
+59 NHLKDDNNPE
-72 DKKFFLYNEKTGKFL
+72 DKGRMFFLYNEKTGKFL

-100 DYGKPMWVV
+100 DYGKPLCIIMKSKWNKQVYFV
-109 SGTREICTNPDAYYL
+109 
-124 NREIQTNDVLL
+124 
-135 FTHNMATTLSE
+135 HNMATAMTE
-146 DQGQYVGWPRA
+146 DQGPYIGWNLPA
-157 NKDNPAEDRG
+157 KSKPAEDTG
-167 VFSDR
+167 VYAD
-172 KNTATDIYGW
+172 KQKDDIYGW
-182 ELEFTGDNMNTCKL
+182 ELEFVGDANNACRL
-196 KTKKTITEIIAGFWL
+196 RSKTKEWFGLIKIWG
-211 TKHNCWSDDVYLCGV
+211 DDVYLCGV
-226 PASVDPNRSCE
+226 PSSVDAGKTCE
-237 AYTTDEIANNGLTG
+237 AYTTAEIKNKNLTG
-251 YDTWRIMTYEDIY
+251 YDTWRIMTYEQVY
-264 NLQVKNTENMT
+264 NLQLKNTENMT

-289 QRGDNDI
+289 QRSDNDI
-296 ANWKTYNFAT
+296 ANWKTYNFDT
-306 KQYNENNAGFAS
+306 KQYNENNVGFAS
-318 FGLSRQYYDVANW
+318 FGLSKYYSKAANW
-331 STVKNVIGTYTF
+331 EKANIVNGLSETAYTF
-343 DGVTYEFIEEPKK
+343 DGHEYIKGTDGEEA
-356 NSSQS
+356 
-361 DKDKYKNNTDN
+361 YW
-372 YQRHLAKFYCASIK
+372 RHLGKFFCASIT
-386 SNRGI
+386 NHRGI

-432 GEPMMIGGV
+432 NEPMMLGGV

-461 HIGEKNMDYAGK
+461 HISEMNMDYAGK

-508 SQSETAAQTGE
+508 SQTETEAQTGE

-552 DINEPLQNK
+552 DINEPLHNK

-571 GKWNTLVLP
+571 HKWNTLVLP

-594 STRLAQLDKLTKSG
+594 STRLAQLENLTESG
-608 IEFQSVKLDGM
+608 IQFQSVKFDGM
-619 ADDAIAL
+619 ADDDIAL
-626 HAYQPY
+626 HAYKPY
-632 LIIPEKVFEKDR
+632 LIIPEKDR
-644 VDNTKASYTAEF
+644 LDNKKAYTAEF

-661 GEQSQTIKVGI
+661 GEQSQTIKVAI
-672 AANHYVIPK
+672 AAKHYVIPK
-681 VSLSVDDLKKV
+681 VSLSVEDLKKV

-702 ESTDGK
+702 TSTDGR

-714 LARTFGTVSD
+714 LARTFGDATQK
-724 DVEYGYQFEND
+724 ED
-735 GKIIEGRDKLIG
+735 GTWDITNKSKFLTGRDQLIG

-759 DKRVRGLRG
+759 ATRPRGLRG
-768 FSCWFKPAEGAQKNA
+768 FSCWFKPAEDAQKNA

-801 FADGEQTVSRFAQG
+801 FTDGEQPVSRFAQG

-835 GLYIV
+835 GMYIV

>member
-9 DSVMRG
+9 DSVMSR

-42 TITGV
+42 TIAGV
-47 KDLAGKDSTYIN
+47 KDLAGKDLAYIKK
-59 SHLTTGGNYPEEM
+59 HLKDDNNPEDM
-72 DKKFFLYNEKTGKFL
+72 GRMFFLYNEKTGKFL

-100 DYGKPMWVV
+100 DYGKPLWVV
-109 SGTREICTNPDAYYL
+109 KGKRNIGAFD
-124 NREIQTNDVLL
+124 RRDVFL
-135 FTHNMATTLSE
+135 FAHNMATTTE
-146 DQGQYVGWPRA
+146 KNQGPYVGWSQVEDW
-157 NKDNPAEDRG
+157 KPAEDRG
-167 VFSDR
+167 VFADR
-172 KNTATDIYGW
+172 KNTEESIYGW
-182 ELEFTGDNMNTCKL
+182 ELEFTGNDMKTCRL
-196 KTKKTITEIIAGFWL
+196 KTKKTVEGILIYY
-211 TKHNCWSDDVYLCGV
+211 WSDDVYLCGV

-237 AYTTDEIANNGLTG
+237 AYSAADIKSKGLTG
-251 YDTWRIMTYEDIY
+251 YDTWRIMTYKDIY
-264 NLQVKNTENMT
+264 NLQNKKTENMT

-289 QRGDNDI
+289 QRLDNDI
-296 ANWKTYNFAT
+296 NNWKTYNFAT
-306 KQYNENNAGFAS
+306 NKYNENNVGFAS
-318 FGLSRQYYDVANW
+318 FGLSKYYSKAANW
-331 STVKNVIGTYTF
+331 EKANIVNGLSETAYTF
-343 DGVTYEFIEEPKK
+343 DGHEYIKGTDGEEA
-356 NSSQS
+356 
-361 DKDKYKNNTDN
+361 YW
-372 YQRHLAKFYCASIK
+372 RHLGKFFCASIK

-421 GVLNPEYTSTN
+421 GVLNPNYGTN
-432 GEPMMIGGV
+432 NEPMMIGGV

-448 QTSNMTADEQTRL
+448 QTSNMTADEQNRL

-508 SQSETAAQTGE
+508 SQTETTAQTGE

-580 VNLTLKQLRDAFGP
+580 VNLTLKQLRDAFGS
-594 STRLAQLDKLTKSG
+594 STRLAELELLTESG
-608 IEFQSVKLDGM
+608 IQFKSVDFTGKAEDYV
-619 ADDAIAL
+619 AL
-626 HAYQPY
+626 EAYKPY
-632 LIIPEKVFEKDR
+632 LIIPEKDKGQAAEYTSVYVKTGASAAESMR
-644 VDNTKASYTAEF
+644 VK
-656 VNAGT
+656 
-661 GEQSQTIKVGI
+661 I
-672 AANHYVIPK
+672 AANHFVIPK
-681 VSLSVDDLKKV
+681 VSLSVDDLKKI

-702 ESTDGK
+702 TSTDGK

-714 LARTFGTVSD
+714 LARTFGTVNE
-724 DVEYGYQFEND
+724 DVENGYEFENN
-735 GKIIEGRDKLIG
+735 GQIITGRDKLIG
-747 SYFFDNGKMYHS
+747 SYFFANGKMYHS
-759 DKRVRGLRG
+759 DSRVRGLRG
-768 FSCWFKPAEGAQKNA
+768 FSCWFKPVNGKSQNA

-801 FADGEQTVSRFAQG
+801 FTDGEQPVSRFAQG

>member
-9 DSVMRG
+9 DSVMSG

-28 AVATIAMNSFAQEE
+28 AVATIAMNSFAQQEE

-47 KDLAGKDSTYIN
+47 KDLPGKDLTYIN
-59 SHLTTGGNYPEEM
+59 SHLTTNGSYPE
-72 DKKFFLYNEKTGKFL
+72 DKDKMFFLYNEKTGKFL
-87 NLGSY
+87 NLGGY

-109 SGTREICTNPDAYYL
+109 NGERKIGVTSYR
-124 NREIQTNDVLL
+124 DVLL
-135 FTHNMATTLSE
+135 FAHNMATGMTK
-146 DQGQYVGWPRA
+146 DQGPYVGWNIPDPD
-157 NKDNPAEDRG
+157 KPAEDNG
-167 VFSDR
+167 VY
-172 KNTATDIYGW
+172 TDKELSKIYGW
-182 ELEFTGDNMNTCKL
+182 ELEFTNTDKNTCKL
-196 KTKKTITEIIAGFWL
+196 KTRKDKDIIGRWKDEA
-211 TKHNCWSDDVYLCGV
+211 YLCGV

-237 AYTTDEIANNGLTG
+237 AYTTAEISSKGLTG
-251 YDTWRIMTYEDIY
+251 YDTWRIMTYEQVY
-264 NLQVKNTENMT
+264 NLQSKNTENMK

-296 ANWKTYNFAT
+296 TNWHTYNYKT
-306 KQYNENNAGFAS
+306 NKSDGNNAGFAS
-318 FGLSRQYYDVANW
+318 FGISRLNYNVADW
-331 STVKNVIGTYTF
+331 STGKQENFNDTYTF
-343 DGVTYEFIEEPKK
+343 DGVTYVFNDKK
-356 NSSQS
+356 TK
-361 DKDKYKNNTDN
+361 KDNTEK
-372 YQRHLAKFYCASIK
+372 YQRLLSKFYCASIM

-411 STTDKAALVA
+411 STTEKAALVA

-432 GEPMMIGGV
+432 GEPMMLGGV

-461 HIGEKNMDYAGK
+461 HISEQNMDYAGK

-508 SQSETAAQTGE
+508 SQTETAAQAGE

-546 DLSYIY
+546 DLNYIY
-552 DINEPLQNK
+552 KINEPLQNK

-571 GKWNTLVLP
+571 HKWNTLVLP

-594 STRLAQLDKLTKSG
+594 STRLAQLEKLAESG
-608 IEFQSVKLDGM
+608 IQFKSVDFTGK
-619 ADDAIAL
+619 ADDYVAL
-626 HAYQPY
+626 EAYKPY
-632 LIIPEKVFEKDR
+632 LIIPEKAEGQAAEYTSVYVE
-644 VDNTKASYTAEF
+644 TGASTAEYMR
-656 VNAGT
+656 V
-661 GEQSQTIKVGI
+661 KI
-672 AANHYVIPK
+672 AANHFVIPK

-702 ESTDGK
+702 ESTDHR

-724 DVEYGYQFEND
+724 NVENGYEFENN
-735 GKIIEGRDKLIG
+735 GQIITGRDNLIG
-747 SYFFDNGKMYHS
+747 SYFFANGKMYYS
-759 DKRVRGLRG
+759 SKDRVRGLRG
-768 FSCWFKPAEGAQKNA
+768 FSCWFKPVNGKSQNA
-783 QFTLDGVTQS
+783 SFTLDGVTQS

-801 FADGEQTVSRFAQG
+801 FADGEQPVSRFANG

-835 GLYIV
+835 GMYIV

>member
-28 AVATIAMNSFAQEE
+28 AVATIAMNSFAQQEE

-47 KDLAGKDSTYIN
+47 KDLAGKDLDYIN
-59 SHLTTGGNYPEEM
+59 SNATKDGKYPAEPGKM
-72 DKKFFLYNEKTGKFL
+72 FFLYNEATGKFL
-87 NLGSY
+87 NIGSY

-100 DYGKPMWVV
+100 DYGKPLWVV
-109 SGTREICTNPDAYYL
+109 KGTREICLDPDAL
-124 NREIQTNDVLL
+124 IPNDFQTNNVLL
-135 FTHNMATTLSE
+135 FTHNMATTLTE
-146 DQGQYVGWPRA
+146 DQGPYVGWIA
-157 NKDNPAEDRG
+157 NDKKPAEDRG
-167 VFSDR
+167 VFVDR
-172 KNTATDIYGW
+172 KNTKETIYGW
-182 ELEFTGDNMNTCKL
+182 ELEFTGNDMKTCKL
-196 KTKKTITEIIAGFWL
+196 KTKKTEKKYGLWPFE
-211 TKHNCWSDDVYLCGV
+211 HYCWSDDVYLCGV
-226 PASVDPNRSCE
+226 PASLDPNRSCE
-237 AYTTDEIANNGLTG
+237 AYTTDEIASNGLTD

-372 YQRHLAKFYCASIK
+372 YQRHLGKFYCASIK

-421 GVLNPEYTSTN
+421 GVLNPNYGTN
-432 GEPMMIGGV
+432 NEPMMLGGV
-441 LNRTTLS
+441 LNSTTLS
-448 QTSNMTADEQTRL
+448 QTSNMTTDEQTRL
-461 HIGEKNMDYAGK
+461 HISEMNMDYAGK

-494 KNGSATIRL
+494 DANNGSATIRL

-508 SQSETAAQTGE
+508 SQSETAAQAGE

-561 TLRLNKTFTA
+561 TLHLNKTFTA

-594 STRLAQLDKLTKSG
+594 STRLAQLEKLTESG
-608 IEFQSVKLDGM
+608 IQFKSVDFTNK
-619 ADDAIAL
+619 ADDYVAL
-626 HAYQPY
+626 EAYKPY
-632 LIIPEKVFEKDR
+632 LIIPEKAEGQAAEYTSVYVKTGASASETMRVKIAKDH
-644 VDNTKASYTAEF
+644 F
-656 VNAGT
+656 VI
-661 GEQSQTIKVGI
+661 S
-672 AANHYVIPK
+672 K

-692 DQKTWATAVS
+692 NQTTWATAVS
-702 ESTDGK
+702 ESTDH
-708 MEAWGT
+708 MMQAWGT

-724 DVEYGYQFEND
+724 DVENGYQFEND

-747 SYFFDNGKMYHS
+747 SYFFANGKMYHS
-759 DKRVRGLRG
+759 DSRVRGLRG

-801 FADGEQTVSRFAQG
+801 FTDGEQPVSRFAQG

>member
-1 MKKITKIL
+1 M
-9 DSVMRG
+9 SR

-47 KDLAGKDSTYIN
+47 KDLAGKDLTYIN
-59 SHLTTGGNYPEEM
+59 NHLKDDNNPEDM
-72 DKKFFLYNEKTGKFL
+72 DKKFFLYNEATGKFL
-87 NLGSY
+87 NIGSY

-100 DYGKPMWVV
+100 DYGKPLWVV

-124 NREIQTNDVLL
+124 NREIQTNNVLL

-146 DQGQYVGWPRA
+146 NQGPYVGWSQA
-157 NKDNPAEDRG
+157 NTNKPAEDRG

-196 KTKKTITEIIAGFWL
+196 KTKKTITEIRAGFL
-211 TKHNCWSDDVYLCGV
+211 AKKHDCWSDDVYLCGV

-237 AYTTDEIANNGLTG
+237 AYSAADITSKGLTG

-264 NLQVKNTENMT
+264 NLQKKNTESMT
-275 KSIDLSFMLKCPGF
+275 KSIDLSFMLKTPGF
-289 QRGDNDI
+289 QRADNDI
-296 ANWKTYNFAT
+296 KNWKTYNFAT
-306 KQYNENNAGFAS
+306 QQNNENNVGFAS
-318 FGLSRQYYDVANW
+318 FGLSKLYSKAANW
-331 STVKNVIGTYTF
+331 EKANIVKGLSETAYTF
-343 DGVTYEFIEEPKK
+343 DNRKYTTDSIEP
-356 NSSQS
+356 
-361 DKDKYKNNTDN
+361 
-372 YQRHLAKFYCASIK
+372 YQRHLGKFFCASIT
-386 SNRGI
+386 NHRGI

-432 GEPMMIGGV
+432 GKPMMIGGV

-461 HIGEKNMDYAGK
+461 HIGEMNMDYAGK

-494 KNGSATIRL
+494 DANNGSATIRL

-508 SQSETAAQTGE
+508 SQTETAAQTGE

-546 DLSYIY
+546 DLSYIL

-594 STRLAQLDKLTKSG
+594 STRLAQLEKLTESG
-608 IEFQSVKLDGM
+608 IQFQSVNFTGK
-619 ADDAIAL
+619 ADDYVAL
-626 HAYQPY
+626 QAYKPY
-632 LIIPEKVFEKDR
+632 LIIPENDKGQAAEYTSVYVKTGASASETMR
-644 VDNTKASYTAEF
+644 VK
-656 VNAGT
+656 
-661 GEQSQTIKVGI
+661 I
-672 AANHYVIPK
+672 ANNHFVIPK

-692 DQKTWATAVS
+692 DQTTWATAVS
-702 ESTDGK
+702 TSTDGK

-714 LARTFGTVSD
+714 LARTFGTVSN
-724 DVEYGYQFEND
+724 DVENGYQFENN
-735 GKIIEGRDKLIG
+735 GQIITGRDDLIG

-759 DKRVRGLRG
+759 DSRVRGLRG
-768 FSCWFKPAEGAQKNA
+768 FSCWFKPVSSKSGNA

-801 FADGEQTVSRFAQG
+801 FADGEQPVSRFAQG

-835 GLYIV
+835 GMYIV

>member
-9 DSVMRG
+9 DSVMSG

-20 VAKAIAVV
+20 VAKAIAVF

-42 TITGV
+42 TIAGV
-47 KDLAGKDSTYIN
+47 KDLAGKDLTYIKN
-59 SHLTTGGNYPEEM
+59 HLKDDNNPEDM
-72 DKKFFLYNEKTGKFL
+72 GRMFFLYNEKTGKFL

-100 DYGKPMWVV
+100 DYGKPLWVV
-109 SGTREICTNPDAYYL
+109 KGKRNIGAFD
-124 NREIQTNDVLL
+124 RRDVFL
-135 FTHNMATTLSE
+135 FAHNMATTTE
-146 DQGQYVGWPRA
+146 KNQGPYVGWSQVEDY
-157 NKDNPAEDRG
+157 KPAEDRG
-167 VFSDR
+167 VFADR
-172 KNTATDIYGW
+172 KNTEESIYGW
-182 ELEFTGDNMNTCKL
+182 ELEFKGNDMKTCRL
-196 KTKKTITEIIAGFWL
+196 KTKKTVEGFIIYY
-211 TKHNCWSDDVYLCGV
+211 WSDDVYLCGV

-237 AYTTDEIANNGLTG
+237 AYSDADIKSKGLTG

-264 NLQVKNTENMT
+264 NLQNKNTENMT
-275 KSIDLSFMLKCPGF
+275 KSIDLSFMLKTPGF
-289 QRGDNDI
+289 QRLDNDI
-296 ANWKTYNFAT
+296 KNWKTYNYADG
-306 KQYNENNAGFAS
+306 KQDNQNVGFAS
-318 FGLSRQYYDVANW
+318 FGLSKYYSKAANW
-331 STVKNVIGTYTF
+331 EKANIVNGLSETAYTF
-343 DGVTYEFIEEPKK
+343 DGHEYIKGTDGEEA
-356 NSSQS
+356 
-361 DKDKYKNNTDN
+361 
-372 YQRHLAKFYCASIK
+372 YQRHLGKFYCASIT
-386 SNRGI
+386 NHRGI

-421 GVLNPEYTSTN
+421 GVLNPNYGTN
-432 GEPMMIGGV
+432 NEPMMLGGV

-461 HIGEKNMDYAGK
+461 HIGEMNMDYAGK

-508 SQSETAAQTGE
+508 SQTETAAQTGE

-594 STRLAQLDKLTKSG
+594 STRLAQLEKLTESG
-608 IEFQSVKLDGM
+608 IQFKSVDFTGK
-619 ADDAIAL
+619 ADDYVVL
-626 HAYQPY
+626 QAYKPY
-632 LIIPEKVFEKDR
+632 LIIPEKDKGQAAEYTSVYVKTGASAAETMR
-644 VDNTKASYTAEF
+644 VKITKGHF
-656 VNAGT
+656 
-661 GEQSQTIKVGI
+661 
-672 AANHYVIPK
+672 VIPK
-681 VSLSVDDLKKV
+681 VSLSVGDLKNKV
-692 DQKTWATAVS
+692 NQNTWAAVLS
-702 ESTDGK
+702 TSTDGK

-714 LARTFGTVSD
+714 LARTFGTVSN
-724 DVEYGYQFEND
+724 DVENGYLFENN
-735 GKIIEGRDKLIG
+735 GQIITDRDNLIG

-759 DKRVRGLRG
+759 NGRVRGLRG
-768 FSCWFKPAEGAQKNA
+768 FSCWFKPVNGKSQNA

-801 FADGEQTVSRFAQG
+801 FADGEQPVSRFAQG

>member
-9 DSVMRG
+9 DSVMSR

-28 AVATIAMNSFAQEE
+28 AVATIAMNSFAQQEE

-47 KDLAGKDSTYIN
+47 KDLAGKDRTYIN
-59 SHLTTGGNYPEEM
+59 SHLTTDGNYPEEM
-72 DKKFFLYNEKTGKFL
+72 GKMFFLYNEATGKFL
-87 NLGSY
+87 NIGGY

-100 DYGKPMWVV
+100 DYGKPLWVV
-109 SGTREICTNPDAYYL
+109 SGEREICLNPDAL
-124 NREIQTNDVLL
+124 PHKREFQTNKVLL
-135 FTHNMATTLSE
+135 FTHNMANTGDKDDKL
-146 DQGQYVGWPRA
+146 GQYVGVSQID
-157 NKDNPAEDRG
+157 KDKKEKHNEDKG
-167 VFSDR
+167 VFTDR
-172 KNTATDIYGW
+172 ENTAKSIYGW
-182 ELEFTGDNMNTCKL
+182 ELVFTDNTKNTCKL
-196 KTKKTITEIIAGFWL
+196 KTKKTINSVFGPWL
-211 TKHNCWSDDVYLCGV
+211 VSHDCWSDDVYLCGV

-237 AYTTDEIANNGLTG
+237 AYTTDEIASNVLTG

-264 NLQVKNTENMT
+264 NLQNKNTENMT

-289 QRGDNDI
+289 KRADNDI
-296 ANWKTYNFAT
+296 KNWKTYNFAT
-306 KQYNENNAGFAS
+306 QQNNENNVGFAS
-318 FGLSRQYYDVANW
+318 FGLSKLYSKAANW
-331 STVKNVIGTYTF
+331 EEKNIVKGLSKTAYTF
-343 DGVTYEFIEEPKK
+343 DNRKYTTDSIEP
-356 NSSQS
+356 
-361 DKDKYKNNTDN
+361 YK
-372 YQRHLAKFYCASIK
+372 RHLGKFFCASIT
-386 SNRGI
+386 NHRGI

-421 GVLNPEYTSTN
+421 GVLNPNYGTN
-432 GEPMMIGGV
+432 NEPMMLGGV

-448 QTSNMTADEQTRL
+448 QTSNMTTDEQTRL

-508 SQSETAAQTGE
+508 SQTETAAQAGE

-534 TEADLILDQDRA
+534 TEADLILDQDR
-546 DLSYIY
+546 DNLNYIY

-561 TLRLNKTFTA
+561 TLRLNKTFIA
-571 GKWNTLVLP
+571 HKWNTLVLP

-594 STRLAQLDKLTKSG
+594 STRLAQLEELTESG
-608 IEFQSVKLDGM
+608 IQFKSVDFTGK
-619 ADDAIAL
+619 ADDYVAL
-626 HAYQPY
+626 EAYKPY
-632 LIIPEKVFEKDR
+632 LIIPEKDKGQAAEYTSVYVETGSSAAEYMRVKIAKD
-644 VDNTKASYTAEF
+644 
-656 VNAGT
+656 
-661 GEQSQTIKVGI
+661 
-672 AANHYVIPK
+672 HYVIPK

-692 DQKTWATAVS
+692 DQNTWATAVS
-702 ESTDGK
+702 TSTDGK

-724 DVEYGYQFEND
+724 DVENGYQFEND

-747 SYFFDNGKMYHS
+747 SYFFANGKMYHS
-759 DKRVRGLRG
+759 DSRVRGLRG
-768 FSCWFKPAEGAQKNA
+768 FSCWFKPVNGKSQNA

-801 FADGEQTVSRFAQG
+801 FADGEQPVSRFAQG

-835 GLYIV
+835 GMYIV

>member
-9 DSVMRG
+9 DSVMSG

-28 AVATIAMNSFAQEE
+28 AVATIAMNSFAQQEE

-47 KDLAGKDSTYIN
+47 KDLAGKDLAYIN
-59 SHLTTGGNYPEEM
+59 SNATTDGKYPEEPGKM
-72 DKKFFLYNEKTGKFL
+72 FFLYNEKTGKFL

-92 WGTHVALA
+92 WGTHVSLA

-109 SGTREICTNPDAYYL
+109 KGTREICLNPDDLIGKKY
-124 NREIQTNDVLL
+124 QTNNVLL
-135 FTHNMATTLSE
+135 FAHNMATTLSE
-146 DQGQYVGWPRA
+146 DQGPYVGWSQV
-157 NKDNPAEDRG
+157 NKKKPAEDRG
-167 VFSDR
+167 VFADR
-172 KNTATDIYGW
+172 ENTEESIYGW
-182 ELEFTGDNMNTCKL
+182 ELEFTGNDMKTCKL
-196 KTKKTITEIIAGFWL
+196 KTNKTEETYGIIN
-211 TKHNCWSDDVYLCGV
+211 KHYCWSDEVYLCGV

-237 AYTTDEIANNGLTG
+237 AYSAADIKSKGLTG

-264 NLQVKNTENMT
+264 NLQNKNTENMT

-306 KQYNENNAGFAS
+306 KQYNENNIGFAS
-318 FGLSRQYYDVANW
+318 FGLSKLYSKAANW
-331 STVKNVIGTYTF
+331 GEKNIVKGLSKTAYTF
-343 DGVTYEFIEEPKK
+343 DNRKYTTDSIEP
-356 NSSQS
+356 
-361 DKDKYKNNTDN
+361 
-372 YQRHLAKFYCASIK
+372 YQRHLGKFYCASIK

-411 STTDKAALVA
+411 STTDKAALIA
-421 GVLNPEYTSTN
+421 GVLNPNYTSTN
-432 GEPMMIGGV
+432 GEPMMLGGA

-448 QTSNMTADEQTRL
+448 QTSNMTADEQNRL
-461 HIGEKNMDYAGK
+461 HISEKNMDYAGK

-494 KNGSATIRL
+494 DANNGSATIRL

-508 SQSETAAQTGE
+508 SQTETAAQAGE

-546 DLSYIY
+546 DLSYIL
-552 DINEPLQNK
+552 DINEPLHNK

-571 GKWNTLVLP
+571 HKWNTLVLP

-594 STRLAQLDKLTKSG
+594 STRLAQLEKLTESG
-608 IEFQSVKLDGM
+608 IQFQSVDFTGK
-619 ADDAIAL
+619 ADDYVAL
-626 HAYQPY
+626 QAYKPY
-632 LIIPEKVFEKDR
+632 LIIPEKAEGQAAEYTSVYVE
-644 VDNTKASYTAEF
+644 TGASTAEYMR
-656 VNAGT
+656 V
-661 GEQSQTIKVGI
+661 KI
-672 AANHYVIPK
+672 AANHFVIPK
-681 VSLSVDDLKKV
+681 VSLSVEDLKKV
-692 DQKTWATAVS
+692 DQNTWATTVT

-724 DVEYGYQFEND
+724 NVENGYLFENN
-735 GKIIEGRDKLIG
+735 GKIITDRDDLQ
-747 SYFFDNGKMYHS
+747 YCYLFANGKMYHS
-759 DKRVRGLRG
+759 SIKGRVRGLRG
-768 FSCWFKPAEGAQKNA
+768 FSCWFKPVSSKSGNA

-801 FADGEQTVSRFAQG
+801 FTDGEQTVSRFANG

-835 GLYIV
+835 GMYIV

>member
-9 DSVMRG
+9 DSVMSG

-28 AVATIAMNSFAQEE
+28 AVATIAMNSFAQQEE

-47 KDLAGKDSTYIN
+47 KDLAGKDLTYIN
-59 SHLTTGGNYPEEM
+59 SHLTDDKVYPEDM
-72 DKKFFLYNEKTGKFL
+72 DKMFFLYNEATGKFL
-87 NLGSY
+87 NLGGY

-100 DYGKPMWVV
+100 DYGKPLWVV
-109 SGTREICTNPDAYYL
+109 KGERKIGAISYR
-124 NREIQTNDVLL
+124 DVLL
-135 FTHNMATTLSE
+135 FAHNMATDMTKN
-146 DQGQYVGWPRA
+146 QGPYVGWSISDN
-157 NKDNPAEDRG
+157 NKPAEDNG
-167 VFSDR
+167 IYTDR
-172 KNTATDIYGW
+172 VLSNIYGW
-182 ELEFTGDNMNTCKL
+182 ELEFTNTDKNTCKL
-196 KTKKTITEIIAGFWL
+196 KTRKDKNLIGSWIDEA
-211 TKHNCWSDDVYLCGV
+211 YLCGV

-237 AYTTDEIANNGLTG
+237 AYSAAEISSKGLAG
-251 YDTWRIMTYEDIY
+251 YDTWRIMTYKDVYE
-264 NLQVKNTENMT
+264 LQLKNTENMT

-289 QRGDNDI
+289 QRGDKNI
-296 ANWKTYNFAT
+296 TNWHTYNYKT
-306 KQYNENNAGFAS
+306 NKSDGNNAGFAS
-318 FGLSRQYYDVANW
+318 FGISRLNYNVADW
-331 STVKNVIGTYTF
+331 STGKQENFNDTYTF
-343 DGVTYEFIEEPKK
+343 DGVTYVFNDKK
-356 NSSQS
+356 T
-361 DKDKYKNNTDN
+361 KTDN
-372 YQRHLAKFYCASIK
+372 TEKYQRLLSKFYCASIK

-411 STTDKAALVA
+411 SKTDKAALIA

-432 GEPMMIGGV
+432 GEPMMLGGV

-448 QTSNMTADEQTRL
+448 QTSNMTTDELNRL
-461 HIGEKNMDYAGK
+461 HISEMNMDYAGK
-473 EFYEHSKYTNS
+473 EFYEHGKYTNS

-494 KNGSATIRL
+494 DANGSATIRL

-508 SQSETAAQTGE
+508 SQTETAAQTGE

-534 TEADLILDQDRA
+534 TEADLILDQDR
-546 DLSYIY
+546 DNLNYIY

-571 GKWNTLVLP
+571 HKWNTLVLP

-594 STRLAQLDKLTKSG
+594 STRLAQLEKLTESG
-608 IEFQSVKLDGM
+608 IQFKSVDFTGM

-626 HAYQPY
+626 EAYKPY
-632 LIIPEKVFEKDR
+632 LIIPEKDKGQAAEYTSVYVKTGASAAESMRVKIAKDH
-644 VDNTKASYTAEF
+644 F
-656 VNAGT
+656 
-661 GEQSQTIKVGI
+661 
-672 AANHYVIPK
+672 VIPK
-681 VSLSVDDLKKV
+681 VSLSVEDLQKV
-692 DQKTWATAVS
+692 DKKTWATTVS
-702 ESTDGK
+702 TSTDGK

-714 LARTFGTVSD
+714 LARTFGKVNE
-724 DVEYGYQFEND
+724 DVENGYQFEND
-735 GKIIEGRDKLIG
+735 GKIITDRDNLIG
-747 SYFFDNGKMYHS
+747 SYFFANGKMYHS
-759 DKRVRGLRG
+759 SKDRVRGLRG
-768 FSCWFKPAEGAQKNA
+768 FSCWFKPVSSKSGNA

-801 FADGEQTVSRFAQG
+801 FADGEQTVSRFANG

-835 GLYIV
+835 GMYIV

>member
-9 DSVMRG
+9 DSVMSR

-42 TITGV
+42 ETITGV
-47 KDLAGKDSTYIN
+47 KDLAGKDRTYIN
-59 SHLTTGGNYPEEM
+59 SHLTTDGNYPEDM
-72 DKKFFLYNEKTGKFL
+72 SKMFFLYNEKTGKFL

-100 DYGKPMWVV
+100 DYGKPLWVV
-109 SGTREICTNPDAYYL
+109 SGTREICLNPDAL
-124 NREIQTNDVLL
+124 PHKREFKTNKVLL
-135 FTHNMATTLSE
+135 FTHNMANTGDKGDKL
-146 DQGQYVGWPRA
+146 GQYVGVSQI
-157 NKDNPAEDRG
+157 NKNKKPHNEDKG
-167 VFSDR
+167 VFADR
-172 KNTATDIYGW
+172 ENTETSIYGW
-182 ELEFTGDNMNTCKL
+182 ELEFTGNGMNTCKL
-196 KTKKTITEIIAGFWL
+196 KTKKTITNFVLNGKYNRWI
-211 TKHNCWSDDVYLCGV
+211 DDVYLCGV

-237 AYTTDEIANNGLTG
+237 AYTTDEIASNGLTD

-264 NLQVKNTENMT
+264 NLQNKNTENMT
-275 KSIDLSFMLKCPGF
+275 KSIDLSFMLKTPGF
-289 QRGDNDI
+289 QRADNDI
-296 ANWKTYNFAT
+296 KNWKTYNFAT
-306 KQYNENNAGFAS
+306 QQNNENNVGFAS
-318 FGLSRQYYDVANW
+318 FGLSKLYSKAANW
-331 STVKNVIGTYTF
+331 EEKNIVKGLSKTAYTF
-343 DGVTYEFIEEPKK
+343 DNRKYTTDSIEP
-356 NSSQS
+356 
-361 DKDKYKNNTDN
+361 YK
-372 YQRHLAKFYCASIK
+372 RHLGKFFCASIK

-448 QTSNMTADEQTRL
+448 QTSNMTAEEQTRL
-461 HIGEKNMDYAGK
+461 HISEMNMDYAGK

-494 KNGSATIRL
+494 DANGSATIRL

-508 SQSETAAQTGE
+508 SQTETAAQTGE

-552 DINEPLQNK
+552 DINDINEPLQNK

-580 VNLTLKQLRDAFGP
+580 VNLTLKQLRDAFGS
-594 STRLAQLDKLTKSG
+594 STRLAQLEELTESG
-608 IEFQSVKLDGM
+608 IQFKSVDFTGK
-619 ADDAIAL
+619 ADDDVVL
-626 HAYQPY
+626 EAYKPY
-632 LIIPEKVFEKDR
+632 LIIPEKAEGQAAEYTSVYVETGSSAAEYMRVKIAKDH
-644 VDNTKASYTAEF
+644 F
-656 VNAGT
+656 
-661 GEQSQTIKVGI
+661 
-672 AANHYVIPK
+672 VIPK
-681 VSLSVDDLKKV
+681 VSLSVEDLKNKV
-692 DQKTWATAVS
+692 NQNTWAAVLS
-702 ESTDGK
+702 TSTDGK
-708 MEAWGT
+708 MKAWGT
-714 LARTFGTVSD
+714 LARTFGTEATQD
-724 DVEYGYQFEND
+724 DK
-735 GKIIEGRDKLIG
+735 GKWTFTDKNIIADRDNLIG

-759 DKRVRGLRG
+759 DSRVRGLRG

-801 FADGEQTVSRFAQG
+801 FADGEQPVSRFAQG

>member
-9 DSVMRG
+9 DSVMSG

-20 VAKAIAVV
+20 VAKAVAVV
-28 AVATIAMNSFAQEE
+28 AVATVAMNSFAQQEE

-47 KDLAGKDSTYIN
+47 KDLPGKDLTYIN
-59 SHLTTGGNYPEEM
+59 SHLTTNGSYPE
-72 DKKFFLYNEKTGKFL
+72 DKDKMFFLYNEKTGKFL
-87 NLGSY
+87 NLGGY

-100 DYGKPMWVV
+100 DYGKPMWVINGERKIGV
-109 SGTREICTNPDAYYL
+109 ISYR
-124 NREIQTNDVLL
+124 DVLL
-135 FTHNMATTLSE
+135 FAHNMATGMTK
-146 DQGQYVGWPRA
+146 DQGPYVGWNIPDPD
-157 NKDNPAEDRG
+157 KPAEDNG
-167 VFSDR
+167 VY
-172 KNTATDIYGW
+172 TDKELSKIYGW
-182 ELEFTGDNMNTCKL
+182 ELEFTNTDKNTCKL
-196 KTKKTITEIIAGFWL
+196 KTRKDKDIIGRWKDEA
-211 TKHNCWSDDVYLCGV
+211 YLCGV

-237 AYTTDEIANNGLTG
+237 AYTTAEISSKGLTG
-251 YDTWRIMTYEDIY
+251 YDTWRIMTYEQVY
-264 NLQVKNTENMT
+264 NLQSKNTENMK

-296 ANWKTYNFAT
+296 TNWHTYNYKT
-306 KQYNENNAGFAS
+306 NKSDGNNAGFAS
-318 FGLSRQYYDVANW
+318 FGISRLNYNVADW
-331 STVKNVIGTYTF
+331 STGKQENFNDTYTF
-343 DGVTYEFIEEPKK
+343 DGVTYVFNDKK
-356 NSSQS
+356 TK
-361 DKDKYKNNTDN
+361 KDNTEK
-372 YQRHLAKFYCASIK
+372 YQRLLSKFYCASIK

-391 VYQDVTVKL
+391 VYQDVVVSL
-400 AGTYVVECKGF
+400 PGTYVVECKGF

-421 GVLNPEYTSTN
+421 GVLNPNYGTN
-432 GEPMMIGGV
+432 NEPMMLGGV

-448 QTSNMTADEQTRL
+448 QTSNMTADEQTAL
-461 HIGEKNMDYAGK
+461 HISEMNMDYAGK

-494 KNGSATIRL
+494 DANNGSATIRL

-508 SQSETAAQTGE
+508 SQTETAAQNGE

-534 TEADLILDQDRA
+534 TEADLILDQDR
-546 DLSYIY
+546 DNLSYIL

-571 GKWNTLVLP
+571 QKWNTFVLP

-594 STRLAQLDKLTKSG
+594 STRLAQLEKLTESG
-608 IEFQSVKLDGM
+608 IQFQSVDFTGK
-619 ADDAIAL
+619 ADDYVAL
-626 HAYQPY
+626 EAYKPY
-632 LIIPEKVFEKDR
+632 LIIPEKAEGQAAEYTSVYVE
-644 VDNTKASYTAEF
+644 TGASTAEYMR
-656 VNAGT
+656 V
-661 GEQSQTIKVGI
+661 KI
-672 AANHYVIPK
+672 AANHFVIPK
-681 VSLSVDDLKKV
+681 VSLSVEDLKKV

-714 LARTFGTVSD
+714 LARTFGTEATQD
-724 DVEYGYQFEND
+724 DK
-735 GKIIEGRDKLIG
+735 GKWTFTDKNIITDRDNLIG
-747 SYFFDNGKMYHS
+747 SYFFANGKMYHS

-801 FADGEQTVSRFAQG
+801 FTDGEQTVSRFANG
-815 VYNLNGQ
+815 IYNLNGQ

-835 GLYIV
+835 GMYIV